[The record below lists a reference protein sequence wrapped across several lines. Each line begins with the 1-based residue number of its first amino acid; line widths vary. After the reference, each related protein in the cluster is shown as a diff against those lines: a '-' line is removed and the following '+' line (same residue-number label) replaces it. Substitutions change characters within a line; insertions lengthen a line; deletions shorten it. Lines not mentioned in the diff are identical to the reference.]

1 MTWAAISIFGRLALV
16 FIEGRM
22 NSNTYLEM
30 LESHLIPFLRKYRR
44 LHFKFQQDNASIH
57 VSSASKQWFIDKKI
71 DLLGWPAKSPDLNI
85 IENVWSILAR
95 DVYENSR
102 QFDTVTQLK
111 IAIEQA
117 WERLSPEK
125 LKKLYDSC
133 HRRMISVI
141 QRSGKATF
149 Y

>member
-1 MTWAAISIFGRLALV
+1 M
-16 FIEGRM
+16 
-22 NSNTYLEM
+22 
-30 LESHLIPFLRKYRR
+30 
-44 LHFKFQQDNASIH
+44 
-57 VSSASKQWFIDKKI
+57 
-71 DLLGWPAKSPDLNI
+71 LGWPAKSPDLNI